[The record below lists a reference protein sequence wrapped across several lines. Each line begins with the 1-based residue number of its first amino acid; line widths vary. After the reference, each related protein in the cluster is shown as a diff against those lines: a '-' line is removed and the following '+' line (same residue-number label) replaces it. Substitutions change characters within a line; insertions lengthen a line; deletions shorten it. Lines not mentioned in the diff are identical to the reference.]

1 MKGRVLFR
9 CDGFEHTMALSA
21 RDVHLLDGEYFQQK
35 GSFRAL
41 FGLDFVKGLGA
52 PPTGEV
58 LVTHEREVLE
68 QQLQDLLRALNDQ
81 RDLIGYS
88 YVYRFGGNPERSG
101 GGAVAGFKVQ
111 GRLGFVSV
119 RPSGYCY
126 VRLSELTPDG
136 RSRVVETIDLR
147 VMRKLQT
154 DDWGLLTVARRR
166 ADVGWFDELP
176 PLLDWLQRQRGGHV
190 QVLHL

>member
-1 MKGRVLFR
+1 
-9 CDGFEHTMALSA
+9 MALSV
-21 RDVHLLDGEYFQQK
+21 RDVRLLDGEYFQQK

-41 FGLDFVKGLGA
+41 FGLNFVKGLGA
-52 PPTGEV
+52 PPTGQV
-58 LVTHEREVLE
+58 LVTHQREVLE
-68 QQLQDLLRALNDQ
+68 QQLESLLHALNEQ

-88 YVYRFGGNPERSG
+88 YVYRFDGKPERSG

-111 GRLGFVSV
+111 GRLGSVSV

-126 VRLSELTPDG
+126 VRLSELTPAG

-147 VMRKLQT
+147 VTRRLQT

-166 ADVGWFDELP
+166 ADIGWFDELP
-176 PLLDWLQRQRGGHV
+176 PLIEWLRTQRGRDV
-190 QVLHL
+190 EVLHL